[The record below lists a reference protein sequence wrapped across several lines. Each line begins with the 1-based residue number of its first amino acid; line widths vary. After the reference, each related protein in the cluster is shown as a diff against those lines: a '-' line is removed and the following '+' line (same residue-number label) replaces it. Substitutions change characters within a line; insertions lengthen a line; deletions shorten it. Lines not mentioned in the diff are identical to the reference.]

1 MWKNGAGKKGINAYK
16 IRKLSK
22 SFSSCWEGI
31 LVRKLWGSME
41 NWRWCE
47 SGTHAGYFLFA
58 KCTKNVNIPPIFMYI
73 IDKIHGEHVLILIV
87 LVHLKAVAPRP
98 SVLWYHFDITLISLW
113 YCSFLMVFKMF
124 SIWNKIFSKRKHIV
138 STVNNFISGVKNIFS
153 TSNYIIS
160 DVK

>member
-47 SGTHAGYFLFA
+47 SGTHARYFLFA
-58 KCTKNVNIPPIFMYI
+58 KCTKNVNIPPIFMCI
-73 IDKIHGEHVLILIV
+73 IDKIHSEHVLILTV
-87 LVHLKAVAPRP
+87 LVHLMAVAPGR
-98 SVLWYHFDITLISLW
+98 LFYDIILISLW

-138 STVNNFISGVKNIFS
+138 SAINNFISSVKNIFS

-160 DVK
+160 AVK